1 MEELLL
7 KFLERHFTVIF
18 DGRIRVLDV
27 SSDEKIPYELLLS
40 IISKVFSLGYSE
52 EEFKPIANKWFKD
65 KSIEFVGGLDK
76 FLEECILDLGPTN
89 WEVKHSLYGTID
101 IDAVDIY
108 PIDSPMKAH
117 HEAVKAYVG
126 KWYDEEVI
134 KASEKMMGINPNNI
148 W

>member
-18 DGRIRVLDV
+18 DGKITVLDN
-27 SSDEKIPYELLLS
+27 SYDEKISYYSLLE
-40 IISKVFSLGYSE
+40 IITKIFSLGCSN
-52 EEFKPIANKWFKD
+52 EEFRLITNKWFKD
-65 KSIEFVGGLDK
+65 KSVEFVGGLDK
-76 FLEECILDLGPTN
+76 FLEECVIVLGSTN
-89 WEVKHSLYGTID
+89 WEVKHKIYGTID
-101 IDAVDIY
+101 LNAVELY
-108 PIDSPMKAH
+108 PIDSPMKTH

-134 KASEKMMGINPNNI
+134 KVSEKMMGINENDI